1 MNKKYY
7 FVVGFL
13 FLFVSIIQA
22 TPDRYRYVID
32 NLIGLNGKNIIVHQ
46 LVWDNLQTYD
56 GGIFEEYLIEKYME
70 NGNTVIIK
78 NIKITEQNKIEN
90 MLLKEYN
97 GDINRIFPDMDYHYD
112 YIKSIIDNGYI
123 ESGKEIVSRFYL
135 KDHIPRELKNCE
147 ITRIVDMYF
156 INEYIYLTLDLKD
169 NTINFYRKIIMIK
182 RW

>member
-1 MNKKYY
+1 
-7 FVVGFL
+7 
-13 FLFVSIIQA
+13 
-22 TPDRYRYVID
+22 
-32 NLIGLNGKNIIVHQ
+32 
-46 LVWDNLQTYD
+46 
-56 GGIFEEYLIEKYME
+56 ME
-70 NGNTVIIK
+70 NGYTVIIK
-78 NIKITEQNKIEN
+78 NVKITEQNKIEN